1 MGIVSCVGA
10 DLTDHLTRELRTAER
25 RLQAA
30 QLAADADALDRL
42 LDDRLVFTGPDG
54 RLYGKSDDLE
64 MQRSGRQRLTRLD
77 EEDLQVLVA
86 GATGVTWFL
95 GMLAGTVDGQE
106 FTARLRYTRTWVRAA
121 DERGWR
127 VVAAHVSPA

>member
-1 MGIVSCVGA
+1 MDA
-10 DLTDHLTRELRTAER
+10 DLTDHLTRELRVAER

-30 QLAADADALDRL
+30 QLAADADALDGL

-86 GATGVTWFL
+86 GATGVSWFL
-95 GMLAGTVDGQE
+95 GTVAGTVDGQE
-106 FTARLRYTRTWVRAA
+106 FTARLRYTRTWVRAG
-121 DERGWR
+121 DEHGWR
-127 VVAAHVSPA
+127 VVAVHASPA

>member
-1 MGIVSCVGA
+1 MNA
-10 DLTDHLTRELRTAER
+10 DRTGQLTEELRSAER

-30 QLAADADALDRL
+30 QLAADADALDVL

-54 RLYGKSDDLE
+54 RLYGKNDDLE
-64 MQRSGRQRLTRLD
+64 IQKGGRQRLTRVD
-77 EEDLQVLVA
+77 EEDLTVLVD

-95 GMLAGTVDGQE
+95 GTLAGALEGQE
-106 FTARLRYTRTWVRAA
+106 FTARVRYTRTWVHTPGN
-121 DERGWR
+121 GWR